1 MELKYPK
8 SKTSV
13 DDMCEIIKFLGI
25 KQTEYTDC
33 TVLYEVTLDQLRAI
47 HNIGKEQAKGG
58 VMGLLDGLF
67 EGRNE
72 ARERG
77 DGVLAAL
84 LERAY
89 IAISMRSLDAPVA
102 VQRAAPPSHTEIE
115 RTDVEWWCDDIKQ
128 LRSDMEVMF
137 DYTNQYTASTLG

>member
-58 VMGLLDGLF
+58 VIVRRPTACDK
-67 EGRNE
+67 R
-72 ARERG
+72 
-77 DGVLAAL
+77 
-84 LERAY
+84 
-89 IAISMRSLDAPVA
+89 RS
-102 VQRAAPPSHTEIE
+102 
-115 RTDVEWWCDDIKQ
+115 
-128 LRSDMEVMF
+128 F
-137 DYTNQYTASTLG
+137 TASA